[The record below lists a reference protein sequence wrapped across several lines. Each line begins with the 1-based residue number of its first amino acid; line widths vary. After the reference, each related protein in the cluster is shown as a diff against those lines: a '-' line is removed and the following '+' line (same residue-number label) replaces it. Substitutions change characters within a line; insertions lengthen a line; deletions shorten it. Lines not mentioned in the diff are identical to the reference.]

1 MWVLRGRQALRLD
14 RLRSQALV
22 HTVAGSATCGC
33 RFSRAWWQGRQHLR
47 LGLGELERADQPG
60 APDAVHAP
68 RQAVVDDSQGG
79 GAKGRR
85 ASDGHEAARQL
96 HAGLVRGERD
106 GGLIEGAHE
115 DGDEE

>member
-1 MWVLRGRQALRLD
+1 MW
-14 RLRSQALV
+14 
-22 HTVAGSATCGC
+22 
-33 RFSRAWWQGRQHLR
+33 WKGRQHLR

-68 RQAVVDDSQGG
+68 RQAVVDDTQGS

-85 ASDGHEAARQL
+85 ASDEHEAARQL

-106 GGLIEGAHE
+106 GGLVEGAHE
-115 DGDEE
+115 DGDEEGSEGEAQHEGGPATIREAACNSV

>member
-1 MWVLRGRQALRLD
+1 MW
-14 RLRSQALV
+14 
-22 HTVAGSATCGC
+22 
-33 RFSRAWWQGRQHLR
+33 WKGRQHLR

-68 RQAVVDDSQGG
+68 RQAVVDDTQGS

-85 ASDGHEAARQL
+85 ASDEREAARQL

-106 GGLIEGAHE
+106 GGLVEGAHE
-115 DGDEE
+115 DGDEEGSEGEAQHEGGPATIREAACNSV